1 MQSQFSNYSIPYM
14 YALSPVL
21 SACTANNHKYP
32 APVVTYVQVTGL
44 AYLLTR
50 LVATVDYGS
59 YVGIYYMRGVHLK
72 SSNILKKLE

>member
-1 MQSQFSNYSIPYM
+1 M

-21 SACTANNHKYP
+21 SACTANNHKYS
-32 APVVTYVQVTGL
+32 APVVTYVQVTGV
-44 AYLLTR
+44 AYSLTR